1 MPRDKLCAMTRS
13 ELITRLAERFPQ
25 LVRVDIELAVKKILD
40 ALSDTLAAGDR
51 AEIRGFGSFGI
62 NSRPPRL
69 ARNPKTGERV
79 PVPEKRVPHFKPG
92 FELRQRVNGEPPS
105 VENPLEEL
113 PNRSGGRPATNG
125 VKPGWELMRSTIA
138 IEAFTSARRA
148 GEKYEFALEAASDAV
163 RKHFP
168 GMKISPSMV
177 KKILKDLMP
186 EDAEEVIRVTKE
198 IAPDDTDSAKMKVT
212 YGVGFSPRQSYPHP
226 SRQKK

>member
-1 MPRDKLCAMTRS
+1 
-13 ELITRLAERFPQ
+13 
-25 LVRVDIELAVKKILD
+25 
-40 ALSDTLAAGDR
+40 
-51 AEIRGFGSFGI
+51 
-62 NSRPPRL
+62 
-69 ARNPKTGERV
+69 
-79 PVPEKRVPHFKPG
+79 
-92 FELRQRVNGEPPS
+92 
-105 VENPLEEL
+105 
-113 PNRSGGRPATNG
+113 
-125 VKPGWELMRSTIA
+125 MRSTIA